1 MRKKIFL
8 LCKIF
13 AKFLLLN
20 LHTDF
25 RPREESVTYFSYDYV
40 VRCVFISRK
49 ISCTCFS
56 IDSFVEGFLKKRFV
70 FKMSSFVHEA
80 WRMLFA
86 KKCLGGGKF
95 IVFMLV
101 PSMKREARS
110 IFRTILNSPWPQD
123 ARPQTDATWLWK
135 KHIKSMGNSW
145 REDLRDSLFPFLEL
159 PWYTYWRHFSMQH

>member
-1 MRKKIFL
+1 
-8 LCKIF
+8 
-13 AKFLLLN
+13 
-20 LHTDF
+20 
-25 RPREESVTYFSYDYV
+25 
-40 VRCVFISRK
+40 
-49 ISCTCFS
+49 
-56 IDSFVEGFLKKRFV
+56 
-70 FKMSSFVHEA
+70 MSSFVHEA

-135 KHIKSMGNSW
+135 KKLKHIKSMGNSW

-159 PWYTYWRHFSMQH
+159 LWWYTDSIFQCDISKVVQFQNYREFFIFKNVFFLIKSSILNNFYSYLFGHFFVFSNFFRVIATYF